1 MAGIRRSRAASPAQK
16 AAADADALRDML
28 RACSGEKLRTVRAR
42 AVLAIGF
49 ADVLRR
55 SELVALRVEDIRRDA
70 EGIRVVIRRSKPDQE
85 GGGALI
91 MRSGRLAE
99 ARPGHNP

>member
-1 MAGIRRSRAASPAQK
+1 MGSEIPRFWAYNPG
-16 AAADADALRDML
+16 
-28 RACSGEKLRTVRAR
+28 RAR

-49 ADVLRR
+49 AGALRR

-70 EGIRVVIRRSKPDQE
+70 EGIRVVIRRSKPGQE

-91 MRSGRLAE
+91 MRPGRLAE